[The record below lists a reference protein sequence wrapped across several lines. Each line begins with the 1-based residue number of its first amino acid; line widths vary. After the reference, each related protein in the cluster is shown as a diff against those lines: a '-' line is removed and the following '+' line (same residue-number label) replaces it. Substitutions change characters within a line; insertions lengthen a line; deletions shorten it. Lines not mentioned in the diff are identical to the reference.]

1 MKDYAE
7 YSTVEEVVQALIVEG
22 IFSRNKKVR
31 AMFPGIG
38 ARKRRSHVNRY
49 KTAILDRIARAKQD
63 LAPDLTRAR
72 INRYVRGDNHPEDF
86 KEAMRQLMEERKI
99 TENQFWSKL
108 SRPSLQY
115 HLTEF

>member
-1 MKDYAE
+1 MKELTE
-7 YSTVEEVVQALIVEG
+7 YQSVEAVVQDLIAEG
-22 IFSRNKKVR
+22 IFSRNKKDR
-31 AMFPGIG
+31 ALFPGIG

-49 KTAILDRIARAKQD
+49 KTAILERMARAKEE
-63 LAPDLTRAR
+63 LVPALTRAW

-86 KEAMRQLMEERKI
+86 KEAMQQLMDERKI
-99 TENQFWSKL
+99 TENQLWSKL